1 MAYYEGKTIAFS
13 HKGGFWKTRYSYTP
27 TCYGAVDNVMISTNK
42 SLLWE
47 HGINASHN
55 NFYGDQ
61 FKSSVTVVSNEDPSA
76 VKLFK
81 ALSIKSNSNDWVGDV
96 KTNIKGNNLANK
108 EYQLGLIQGF
118 VTKEGNQYSELP
130 RGLVNSNSHLDYVCQ
145 LDSFI
150 NLDGLEFFV
159 GDFDE
164 SGDVATADLLEF
176 LGVFGSSEGGLG
188 DLDLDGSVGAS
199 DLLQFLV
206 NFGEQG
212 SELGTPASIQSLFF
226 DISMPSPISIPG
238 IGWKANILN
247 SPPTTPIL
255 GGAASIAIFINT
267 DDEPFILYNGSSGWT
282 FQSLPSN
289 DITPAGVPSTE
300 INLGNPFG
308 HAYVH
313 SYNSDG
319 TVMLGVGGNPT
330 LDRLTELINFLKDL
344 GPEWDVIQLYSL
356 SDPRING
363 DPMRGNYLHLELT
376 NSSTTPVETYAINV
390 DFENTKLDGSKGA
403 VKKPPKQKA
412 SPSSK

>member
-13 HKGGFWKTRYSYTP
+13 HKGGFWKTRYSYAP

-47 HGINASHN
+47 HGINVNHN

-96 KTNIKGNNLANK
+96 KTNFKWNGLNNK
-108 EYQLGLIQGF
+108 EFQLGAIKGF

-130 RGLVNSNSHLDYVCQ
+130 RDLINSNSHLDYVCQ
-145 LDSFI
+145 LDSLI

-164 SGDVATADLLEF
+164 SGDVATADLLTF
-176 LGVFGSSEGGLG
+176 LAAFGSSEGGLG
-188 DLDLDGSVGAS
+188 DLDLDGSVTSA
-199 DLLQFLV
+199 DLLLFLS
-206 NFGEQG
+206 NFGQQG

-255 GGAASIAIFINT
+255 GGAASWAIFVNT
-267 DDEPFILYNGSSGWT
+267 NDEPFLLYNGSSGW
-282 FQSLPSN
+282 SLQAFN
-289 DITPAGVPSTE
+289 DSSPAGLVNSE
-300 INLGNPFG
+300 SSLSSNFG
-308 HAYVH
+308 YVYVH
-313 SYNSDG
+313 SYSSDG

>member
-13 HKGGFWKTRYSYTP
+13 HKGGFWKTRYSYAP

-61 FKSSVTVVSNEDPSA
+61 FKSSVGVVSNEDPSA

-81 ALSIKSNSNDWVGDV
+81 ALSIKSNSNDWVGWAR
-96 KTNIKGNNLANK
+96 TNIKGNNLANK
-108 EYQLGLIQGF
+108 EYQLGRIDGF

-130 RGLVNSNSHLDYVCQ
+130 RDLVNSNSHLDYVCQ
-145 LDSFI
+145 LDSLI
-150 NLDGLEFFV
+150 NLDDLEFFL

-164 SGDVATADLLEF
+164 SGDVGAADLLLF
-176 LGVFGSSEGGLG
+176 LADFGSSEGGLG

-199 DLLQFLV
+199 DLLLFLS

-255 GGAASIAIFINT
+255 GGAASQAIFVNT
-267 DDEPFILYNGSSGWT
+267 NDEPFILYSASSSW
-282 FQSLPSN
+282 SLYPYN
-289 DITPAGVPSTE
+289 DITPFAVPNTE
-300 INLGNPFG
+300 DNLGGPG
-308 HAYVH
+308 SVYIH

-319 TVMLGVGGNPT
+319 TVMLGVGGNLT
-330 LDRLTELINFLKDL
+330 LDSLTELINLLKDL

-356 SDPRING
+356 SDPKING
-363 DPMRGNYLHLELT
+363 DPMRGNYLQLELT